1 MASAQGEGE
10 GECRPLARV
19 ESGPWMKDIL
29 TVDYVAPRCGG
40 ESAPDRLEYD
50 APFCGLLWIVSGLA
64 TALLVSLPVIG
75 WVALPPQGSGFA
87 RLLMVVTPLTIL
99 IGAVPFMVRG
109 YRIEPGRLAI
119 RRLGWSTR
127 LSLRELQSAEAS
139 PRAMKGSLR
148 LMGNGGLFVFA
159 GWFWSRTLG
168 RYRAFVTDPSR
179 SVVLRFQD
187 RTVVVSP
194 DAPDEFARALT
205 GIVLSRGGSLEA
217 SRGPENR

>member
-1 MASAQGEGE
+1 MKGGAQGE
-10 GECRPLARV
+10 CLPLARV
-19 ESGPWMKDIL
+19 ESEPLIKDVL
-29 TVDYVAPRCGG
+29 AVDDIAPRRGG
-40 ESAPDRLEYD
+40 GSAPDRLDYD
-50 APFCGLLWIVSGLA
+50 APFCRLLWIVSGLS

-75 WVALPPQGSGFA
+75 WVALPPQGYGFA

-119 RRLGWSTR
+119 RRLGWSSR
-127 LSLRELQSAEAS
+127 LSLQELQSAKAS
-139 PRAMKGSLR
+139 PLAMKGSLR

-168 RYRAFVTDPSR
+168 RYRAFVTDPAR
-179 SVVLRFQD
+179 CVVLRFQD

-194 DAPDEFARALT
+194 DSPDEFARTLT
-205 GIVLSRGGSLEA
+205 GIVHSRGGSLETNHRPA
-217 SRGPENR
+217 RP

>member
-1 MASAQGEGE
+1 MDGAQGE
-10 GECRPLARV
+10 CLPLARV
-19 ESGPWMKDIL
+19 ESGPLIKDVL
-29 TVDYVAPRCGG
+29 PVDDVAPRRGG
-40 ESAPDRLEYD
+40 GSAPDRLDYD
-50 APFCGLLWIVSGLA
+50 APFCRLLWIVSGLA

-75 WVALPPQGSGFA
+75 WVALPPRGSGLA
-87 RLLMVVTPLTIL
+87 RMLLVVTPLVIL
-99 IGAVPFMVRG
+99 SGALPFMVRG
-109 YRIEPGRLAI
+109 YRIEPEGLQI

-139 PRAMKGSLR
+139 PQAMKGSLR

-168 RYRAFVTDPSR
+168 RYRAFVTDPAR

-194 DAPDEFARALT
+194 DSPDEFARTLT
-205 GIVLSRGGSLEA
+205 GIVLSRGGSLET
-217 SRGPENR
+217 SRGLAKP

>member
-1 MASAQGEGE
+1 
-10 GECRPLARV
+10 
-19 ESGPWMKDIL
+19 MKDGL
-29 TVDYVAPRCGG
+29 VVDDVAPRRVRG
-40 ESAPDRLEYD
+40 SVPDRLEYH
-50 APFCGLLWIVSGLA
+50 APFCRLLWIVSGLA
-64 TALLVSLPVIG
+64 TALLIFLPVIG
-75 WVALPPQGSGFA
+75 WFALPPRGSGFA
-87 RLLMVVTPLTIL
+87 RMLMVVTPLVIL
-99 IGAVPFMVRG
+99 SGALPFMVRG
-109 YRIEPGRLAI
+109 YRIEPEGLQI